1 MDAIALENVTKT
13 YDSVTAVSGINLRV
27 REGAVLGLLGP
38 NGAGKTTTI
47 RMVMNI
53 LAPDEGS
60 ILVLGQPVS
69 DKTRDSVGYLPE
81 ERGLYPRMKVRSLIV
96 FFAALHGLS
105 EAEADRRAR
114 EWLERFELSEWS
126 EKKMNE
132 LSKGMQQK
140 VQFITSVLHRPPI
153 VILDEP
159 FSGLDP
165 VNAATV
171 KDIMLEM
178 RDQGSTIILSTHRM
192 EQVEKMCD
200 SICLIN
206 HGRSVLDGDLRA
218 VKQSYGKNTVHV
230 EFTGPDSFLT
240 HPAIAAVSRFA
251 AGVEAK
257 LKPGADPQE
266 ILKAAV
272 QSGAQITRF
281 ELLEPSLNEI
291 FIEKTAHA

>member
-1 MDAIALENVTKT
+1 MDAIALENVTKS
-13 YDSVTAVSGINLRV
+13 YDSVTAVSGVNLRV
-27 REGAVLGLLGP
+27 RQGAVLGLLGP

-53 LAPDEGS
+53 LVPDEGS

-105 EAEADRRAR
+105 EDEADRRAR

-126 EKKMNE
+126 EKKMVD

-140 VQFITSVLHRPPI
+140 VQFITAVLHRPPI

-218 VKQSYGKNTVHV
+218 IKQSFGKNTVHV

-240 HPAIAAVSRFA
+240 HPAIAAVDRFA
-251 AGVEAK
+251 TGVEAK

-272 QSGAQITRF
+272 QAGAQITRF

-291 FIEKTAHA
+291 FIEKTARA